1 MAFDRKQYAVAIPML
16 KKEYNKSKSRIEK
29 GKLAMMIGES
39 FRHTNQSPASIEWYL
54 TAYDFGAGEEALKQ
68 HAYAL
73 KRNGQYKEAK
83 EAFKNLGIEIGS
95 PYEYRREIQACDLAI
110 GWNGE
115 DKKSR
120 EYKISPASFNSS
132 DSEYAPTIY
141 PDQQLLFTSDRSAAT
156 GEETYNWTGNA
167 FSDIFTVNLN
177 NNEIENFSPLINSVH
192 NEGTVAFN
200 ASFTEMY
207 FSRCYTNEKRG
218 DNHCKLMVTTQEDKA
233 WTIPQPLS
241 FVEEK
246 VNYGHPAL
254 SADGQ
259 TMYFSSDHPDGWG
272 GYDIYYVE
280 KSLDGWGEPKLMSRD
295 INTQGDEKF
304 PSVDQDTFY
313 FSSDYHAGL
322 GGLDIFRIYRMKNG
336 RWSSPQN
343 LKPPVNSSEDDFGL
357 VVNTLAKNKKGVL
370 QSGFFSSSRQDGM
383 GGDDIYQYEKVVP
396 PPPPPPPPTPDTVE
410 TEKPKPIVYKM
421 LLDVYVLE
429 KIYKIPN
436 NPNSAVLGR
445 RPLGEATLDVNFG
458 KEKKSFPVGPD
469 GLVQIELDEET
480 DYRFFASKAEYLN
493 NTGNFSSKGIGKD
506 PASPIKKFELEI
518 ELDKIFR
525 NTEINLDNIYYDF
538 DDWAIRPDAEPTLNQ
553 LATTLAQNPTIRIE
567 LASHTDCRGP
577 STYNETLSQKRAQS
591 AVDYLITKGI
601 ATERLTAKGYGE
613 NAPAVECNCKFCE
626 EEEHQAN
633 RRTTFKVVD

>member
-16 KKEYNKSKSRIEK
+16 KKEYTKSKSRIQK

-39 FRHTNQSPASIEWYL
+39 YRHTNQSPASIEWYL
-54 TAYDFGAGEEALKQ
+54 TAYDSGSGEEALKQ

-73 KRNGQYKEAK
+73 KRDGQYEAAK
-83 EAFKNLGIEIGS
+83 TAFKNLGIEIGS
-95 PYEYRREIQACDLAI
+95 PYEYRREIQACELAI

-115 DKKSR
+115 SKESR
-120 EYKISPASFNSS
+120 EYKISPVSFNSA
-132 DSEYAPTIY
+132 DSEYAPAIY
-141 PDQQLLFTSDRSAAT
+141 PDEQLLFTSDRNSAT
-156 GEETYNWTGNA
+156 GEATYNWTGNA

-177 NNEIENFSPLINSVH
+177 NNEIEGFSTLINSIH

-200 ASFTEMY
+200 ANYTEMY
-207 FSRCYTNEKRG
+207 FSRCYTDEKRG
-218 DNHCKLMVTTQEDKA
+218 DNYCKLMVANMEDGA
-233 WTIPQPLS
+233 WTIPEPMS
-241 FVEEK
+241 FVEDK
-246 VNYGHPAL
+246 VNYGHPAI
-254 SADGQ
+254 SADGE
-259 TMYFSSDHPDGWG
+259 TLYFSSDHPDGWG
-272 GYDIYYVE
+272 GYDIYYV
-280 KSLDGWGEPKLMSRD
+280 KNSLDGWGEPKLMSRD

-322 GGLDIFRIYRMKNG
+322 GGLDIFRIYKMKNG

-343 LKPPVNSSEDDFGL
+343 LKPPVNSSEDDFGF
-357 VVNTLAKNKKGVL
+357 VVNTFAKNKKGIL
-370 QSGFFSSSRQDGM
+370 ESGFFSSSRQDGM

-396 PPPPPPPPTPDTVE
+396 PPPPPLPTLDTVI
-410 TEKPKPIVYKM
+410 TEKPKLIVYKM
-421 LLDVYVLE
+421 LLNVYVLE

-445 RPLGEATLDVNFG
+445 RPLGEANLDVSFG
-458 KEKKSFPVGPD
+458 KEKKTYPVSPD

-480 DYRFFASKAEYLN
+480 DYRFFASKTEYLN
-493 NTGNFSSKGIGKD
+493 NTDFFSTKGIGKD
-506 PASPIKKFELEI
+506 PKSPVKKFELEI

-538 DDWAIRPDAEPTLNQ
+538 DDWAIRTDAEPTLNQ
-553 LATTLAQNPTIRIE
+553 LATTLSQNPNIRIE

-577 STYNETLSQKRAQS
+577 ASYNETLSQRRAQS
-591 AVDYLITKGI
+591 AVDYLITIGI
-601 ATERLTAKGYGE
+601 AANRLQAKGYGE
-613 NAPAVECNCKFCE
+613 NSPAIECNCKLCE

-633 RRTTFKVVD
+633 RRTTFKVID

>member
-16 KKEYNKSKSRIEK
+16 KKEYKKSKSRIEK

-39 FRHTNQSPASIEWYL
+39 YRHTNQSPASIEWYL
-54 TAYDFGAGEEALKQ
+54 TAYDSGAGEEALKQ

-73 KRNGQYKEAK
+73 KRDGQYEAAK
-83 EAFKNLGIEIGS
+83 TAFKNLGIEIGS
-95 PYEYRREIQACDLAI
+95 PYEYRREIQACELAI
-110 GWNGE
+110 GWNKE
-115 DKKSR
+115 EETYR
-120 EYKISPASFNSS
+120 EYKISPAAFNSA
-132 DSEYAPTIY
+132 DSEYAPTIFS
-141 PDQQLLFTSDRSAAT
+141 DQQLLFTSDRNAAT
-156 GEETYNWTGNA
+156 GEATYNWTGNA

-177 NNEIENFSPLINSVH
+177 SNEIEGFSPLINSIH
-192 NEGTVAFN
+192 NEGTAAFN
-200 ASFTEMY
+200 ADYSEMY
-207 FSRCYTNEKRG
+207 FSRCYTDEKRG
-218 DNHCKLMVTTQEDKA
+218 DNYCKLMVSNLKDGA

-241 FVEEK
+241 FVEDK

-254 SADGQ
+254 SADGE

-280 KSLDGWGEPKLMSRD
+280 KSLDSWGEPKLMSRD

-322 GGLDIFRIYRMKNG
+322 GGLDIFSIYKMKNG

-343 LKPPVNSSEDDFGL
+343 LKPPVNSSEDDFGF
-357 VVNTLAKNKKGVL
+357 VVNTLAKKKKGVL
-370 QSGFFSSSRQDGM
+370 ESGFFSSSRQDGM
-383 GGDDIYQYEKVVP
+383 GGDDIYQYEKVIPPLP
-396 PPPPPPPPTPDTVE
+396 PPPVTDTLT

-429 KIYKIPN
+429 KIYKIPD
-436 NPNSAVLGR
+436 NPNSAILGR
-445 RPLGEATLDVNFG
+445 RPLGEATLEVSFG
-458 KEKKSFPVGPD
+458 DEKKTYPVGPD

-480 DYRFFASKAEYLN
+480 DYRFFARKNEYLN

-506 PASPIKKFELEI
+506 PRNPVKKFELEI

-553 LATTLAQNPTIRIE
+553 LATTLARNPNIRIE
-567 LASHTDCRGP
+567 LASHTDCRGR
-577 STYNETLSQKRAQS
+577 TAYNQTLSQKRAES
-591 AVDYLITKGI
+591 AVQYLITKGI
-601 ATERLTAKGYGE
+601 ATDRLTAKGYGE
-613 NAPAVECNCKFCE
+613 SAPAVECNCTLCQ

>member
-16 KKEYNKSKSRIEK
+16 KKEYNKSKSRIAK
-29 GKLAMMIGES
+29 GKLALMIGES
-39 FRHTNQSPASIEWYL
+39 YRRTNQSPSAIEWYL
-54 TAYDFGAGEEALKQ
+54 TAYDSGAGEEALKQ
-68 HAYAL
+68 YAYAL
-73 KRNGQYKEAK
+73 KRNGQYKKAK

-110 GWNGE
+110 GWIGE
-115 DKKSR
+115 DKAQQ
-120 EYKISPASFNSS
+120 EYRVSPAPFNST

-141 PDQQLLFTSDRSAAT
+141 SDEQLLFTSDRNTAT

-167 FSDIFTVNLN
+167 FSDIFQVNLN
-177 NNEIENFSPLINSVH
+177 SNEIENFSSVINSAN

-200 ASFTEMY
+200 ANFTQLY
-207 FSRCYTNEKRG
+207 FSRCYTEEKRG
-218 DNHCKLMVTTQEDKA
+218 DNYCKLMVTTREGDA

-280 KSLDGWGEPKLMSRD
+280 HSLDGWGEPKLMGRD

-322 GGLDIFRIYRMKNG
+322 GGLDIFRIYKMKNG

-343 LKPPVNSSEDDFGL
+343 LKPPVNSSEDDFGF
-357 VVNTLAKNKKGVL
+357 VVNSMAKNRKGVL
-370 QSGFFSSSRQDGM
+370 ESGFFSSSRQDGM
-383 GGDDIYQYEKVVP
+383 GGDDIYQYEKIVP
-396 PPPPPPPPTPDTVE
+396 PPPPPVIDTLE

-429 KIYKIPN
+429 KIYKIPG
-436 NPNSAVLGR
+436 NPNSEVLGR
-445 RPLGEATLDVNFG
+445 RPLGEASLDVNFG
-458 KEKKSFPVGPD
+458 KEKKTYPVGPD
-469 GLVQIELDEET
+469 GLVQIELDEEM
-480 DYRFFASKAEYLN
+480 DYRFFASKNEYLN
-493 NTGNFSSKGIGKD
+493 NTGNFSTKGIGKD
-506 PASPIKKFELEI
+506 PANPIKKFELEI

-553 LATTLAQNPTIRIE
+553 LATTLAQNPNIRIQ
-567 LASHTDCRGP
+567 LASHTDCRGR
-577 STYNETLSQKRAQS
+577 TAYNETLSQKRAQA
-591 AVDYLITKGI
+591 AVDFLITKGI
-601 ATERLTAKGYGE
+601 AGDRLTAKGYGE
-613 NAPAVECNCKFCE
+613 NAPAVECNCTLCA

-633 RRTTFKVVD
+633 RRTTFKVID